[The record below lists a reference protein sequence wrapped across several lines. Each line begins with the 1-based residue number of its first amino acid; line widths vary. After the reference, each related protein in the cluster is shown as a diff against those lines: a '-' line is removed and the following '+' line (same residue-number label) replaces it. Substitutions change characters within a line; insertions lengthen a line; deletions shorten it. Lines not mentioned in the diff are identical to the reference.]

1 MDSDLLLNVIS
12 RWIHVGTAIVL
23 VGGTT
28 FLRFVVHPSL
38 TGSDGE
44 LIARVRARWKKF
56 VHGGIALFLIT
67 GFFNYFRAMPLHKG
81 DGLYHALIGTKI
93 LIAFA
98 IFFFAS
104 ALVGRSSGTQKFRDA
119 APKWTAVVV
128 LLSFLVVAISGFV
141 KVRDG
146 ARKISLPAAAATGSE
161 PGGVSA
167 ASSSAPGSSES
178 P

>member
-38 TGSDGE
+38 TESDGE
-44 LIARVRARWKKF
+44 LISRVRSRWKKF

-104 ALVGRSSGTQKFRDA
+104 ALVGRSAGTQKFRDA

-146 ARKISLPAAAATGSE
+146 ARKISVPAAAATGSE
-161 PGGVSA
+161 TGAVAPA
-167 ASSSAPGSSES
+167 ASSAPATSES